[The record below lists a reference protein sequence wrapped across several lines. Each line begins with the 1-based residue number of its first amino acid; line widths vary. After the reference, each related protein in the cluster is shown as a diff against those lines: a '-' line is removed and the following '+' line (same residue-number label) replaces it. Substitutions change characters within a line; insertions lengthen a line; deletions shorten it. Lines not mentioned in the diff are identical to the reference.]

1 MVAVKKREQ
10 KTHKEPVVYYWGTGR
25 RKTAIAR
32 VRMMTGSGEI
42 TINGHKAEDYMG
54 GRRTLHALLRQPLK
68 AVEKENN
75 FDVIVDVQGGG
86 ICSQIGAVKHGIARA
101 LLNVNS
107 EYRQLLKGE
116 GHLTRD
122 PRTKER
128 KKYGQKRA
136 RKKFQFS
143 KR

>member
-1 MVAVKKREQ
+1 MVAVKKE
-10 KTHKEPVVYYWGTGR
+10 HKDKDLVYYLGTGR

-32 VRMMTGSGEI
+32 VRLVTGTGAI
-42 TINGHKAEDYMG
+42 TINGHTAEEYIG
-54 GRRTLHALLRQPLK
+54 GRKMLQVMVRQSLK
-68 AVEKENN
+68 SVEQESK
-75 FDVIVDVQGGG
+75 FDVIADVLGGG
-86 ICSQIGAVKHGIARA
+86 IYGQIGAIKLGIARA
-101 LLNVNS
+101 LLNVS
-107 EYRQLLKGE
+107 ADYRHVLKSE

>member
-1 MVAVKKREQ
+1 MVAVRKKEQ
-10 KTHKEPVVYYWGTGR
+10 KTQKEEVVYFWGTGR

-32 VRMMTGSGEI
+32 VRVMAGSGDI

-54 GRRTLHALLRQPLK
+54 GRRRLHTILRQPLK
-68 AVEKENN
+68 AVEKENQ
-75 FDVIVDVQGGG
+75 FDVMVDVEGGG

-101 LLNVNS
+101 LLNVNPD
-107 EYRQLLKGE
+107 YRQVLKAE